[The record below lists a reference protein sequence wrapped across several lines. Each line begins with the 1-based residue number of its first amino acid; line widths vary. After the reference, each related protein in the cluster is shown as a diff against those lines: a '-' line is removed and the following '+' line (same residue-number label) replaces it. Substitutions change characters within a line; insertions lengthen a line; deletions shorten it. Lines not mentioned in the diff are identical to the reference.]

1 MVFYQA
7 RRLNIENDEQDY
19 AIEYLNL
26 DDQDKI
32 VEEILENLH
41 LNLKT
46 TDVLQHMNREKEN
59 DEIENL
65 DNDIKRIFDN
75 ILRHATLTKNDIDC
89 LEKGYHFN
97 MNSIRELEISKVN
110 AEIYK
115 SGKGTLTIFVI

>member
-65 DNDIKRIFDN
+65 DNDIK
-75 ILRHATLTKNDIDC
+75 K
-89 LEKGYHFN
+89 
-97 MNSIRELEISKVN
+97 LEISKVN

>member
-1 MVFYQA
+1 MLFFQA
-7 RRLNIENDEQDY
+7 RRLNIEDDEQDY

-32 VEEILENLH
+32 VDEILKNLH
-41 LNLKT
+41 LNLET
-46 TDVLQHMNREKEN
+46 SDVLQHMNREKVISEV
-59 DEIENL
+59 ENL

-89 LEKGYHFN
+89 LEKGYHFT

>member
-46 TDVLQHMNREKEN
+46 ADVLQHMNREKEN

-75 ILRHATLTKNDIDC
+75 ILRHATFTKNDIDC

-97 MNSIRELEISKVN
+97 INSIRELEISKVN